1 MINEPKAN
9 NVIPVSPSRYKLR
22 PLDIR
27 DVELTGGF
35 WHTRQKQN
43 TEKILDHA
51 DSWIEKLGWYDAFV
65 AAAGG
70 TPKRPLQGKLFTDA
84 DVYKTL
90 EAMIWEVAARPD
102 ATREARIL
110 EISQIIADAQEEDGY
125 INSFFGIKGREFRY
139 SDVAHG
145 HELYCGG
152 HFFQAAV
159 ARIRS
164 GHNDL
169 LTQTAIRFADR
180 ICEDFGPGGI
190 EGSDGH
196 PEIEV
201 AMMELYRATGDKKYL
216 NQAKRFIDSRGYK
229 TFEQHAIGHE
239 YYSDDMPAREA
250 TVFRGHVVR
259 ALYFAAG
266 VVDLAVETEDSEL
279 LQALELQWANTWA
292 KRTYITGGM
301 GSRHLGESYGDDF
314 ELSPERAYTETCGS
328 VAAIMV
334 AWRLLLATND
344 SHYGDAIERLL
355 YNMVATHPSAEG
367 DRFFY
372 ANPLQKREPG
382 IYAQPGEAPFRK
394 DTLRAEW
401 FWVSCCPTNYVRLL
415 ASLSGYMATTS
426 ESEIR
431 IHQFFTGDINTTTQD
446 GKLIELAIET
456 NYPWDGAIK
465 VTFKNSPGDINLAL
479 RVPSWASGSTLSFKG
494 DTQPVSPGYA
504 EIKRSFQ
511 AGDTVT
517 LDLAMKIRVL
527 EPDSRINAIRDTVAI
542 ERGPLLFCAEELE
555 SSQSKIDLD
564 NFVLNLKEDI
574 QEVNIAGPSD
584 VSKAI
589 RVSGKVLS
597 KENDGDWPY
606 VENKQSRLAVN
617 ADIQLIPYYAWSN
630 RGFSTMRVW
639 IPFHEDTK

>member
-1 MINEPKAN
+1 MTKEVKAIS
-9 NVIPVSPSRYKLR
+9 VIPVSPSKYQSR

-27 DVELTGGF
+27 DVQLTGGF
-35 WHTRQKQN
+35 WYTRQKQN
-43 TEKILDHA
+43 TERVLDHA
-51 DSWIEKLGWYDAFV
+51 DSWIEKLGWYDAFI

-90 EAMIWEVAARPD
+90 EGMIWEVAARPD
-102 ATREARIL
+102 VVREARIL
-110 EISQIIADAQEEDGY
+110 EISKLISDAQEDDGY

-164 GHNDL
+164 GHDDL

-201 AMMELYRATGDKKYL
+201 ALMELYRATGNKKYL
-216 NQAKRFIDSRGYK
+216 DQAKRFIDGRGYK
-229 TFEQHAIGHE
+229 TFEQHAIGWE
-239 YYSDDMPAREA
+239 YYSDDMPVREA

-266 VVDLAVETEDSEL
+266 VVDLAVETDDLQL
-279 LQALELQWANTWA
+279 LEALKTQWANTWA

-301 GSRHLGESYGDDF
+301 GARHLGESYGDDF

-355 YNMVATHPSAEG
+355 YNMIATHPSVEG

-401 FWVSCCPTNYVRLL
+401 FWVSCCPTNYVRLM

-426 ESEIR
+426 KSEIR
-431 IHQFFTGDINTTTQD
+431 IHQFFTGDISTTTDD

-456 NYPWDGAIK
+456 DYPWDGTIK
-465 VTFKNSPGDINLAL
+465 VTFKNSPGEINLAL
-479 RVPSWASGSTLSFKG
+479 RVPNWAVGSTLRFNGNSQ
-494 DTQPVSPGYA
+494 TVAPGFA
-504 EIKRSFQ
+504 EIKHNFQ

-517 LDLAMKIRVL
+517 LELEMKIRVL
-527 EPDSRINAIRDTVAI
+527 EPDSRINAVRDTVAV

-555 SSQSKIDLD
+555 SNGSKVDLD
-564 NFVLNLKEDI
+564 NFVFNLKDSI
-574 QEVNIAGPSD
+574 QEVNIDGPGD
-584 VSKAI
+584 ASKAI
-589 RVSGKVLS
+589 RISGKVLS
-597 KENDGDWPY
+597 KENNEEWPY
-606 VENKQSRLAVN
+606 LENKRARTAVN
-617 ADIQLIPYYAWSN
+617 ASIDLIPYYAWSN